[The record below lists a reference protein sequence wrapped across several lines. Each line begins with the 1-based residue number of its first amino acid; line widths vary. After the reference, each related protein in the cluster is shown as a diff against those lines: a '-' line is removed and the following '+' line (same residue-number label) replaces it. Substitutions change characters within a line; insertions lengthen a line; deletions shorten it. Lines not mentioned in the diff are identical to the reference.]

1 VTLIL
6 GSGSASRRDML
17 TAAGIAFEVIPADV
31 DEDAI
36 KQALF
41 AQDADAK
48 ELASTL
54 AKEKALAISRLHPG
68 RWVLGGDSVVSVNG
82 QSFDKP
88 KSRDNAREH
97 LRLFSGQVMTLDS
110 AATLAKD
117 GVVVDA
123 IADQAR
129 LTVRNLSDDFIEDYL
144 NHEWPAIAAC
154 VGCFRIEA
162 RGVQLFDQ
170 IEGNH
175 FTILGMPLL
184 VVLAMMRAQGI
195 MTS

>member
-17 TAAGIAFEVIPADV
+17 TAAGVSFEVIAADV

-36 KQALF
+36 KQRLLADDGD
-41 AQDADAK
+41 AQT
-48 ELASTL
+48 LASTL
-54 AKEKALAISRLHPG
+54 ANEKALAVSRRYPG

-88 KSRDNAREH
+88 KSRDNARDH
-97 LRLFSGQVMTLDS
+97 LRQFSGQVMTLDS
-110 AATLAKD
+110 AAALARD

-123 IADQAR
+123 IVDQAR
-129 LTVRNLSDDFIEDYL
+129 LMVRDLNDAFIEDYL

-184 VVLAMMRAQGI
+184 GVLAMMRKQGI

>member
-1 VTLIL
+1 MTLIL

-17 TAAGIAFEVIPADV
+17 TAAGVAFDVVPADV

-36 KQALF
+36 KQAVL
-41 AQDADAK
+41 ADDADAQN
-48 ELASTL
+48 LASIL
-54 AKEKALAISRLHPG
+54 AKEKALAVSRLHPG

-88 KSRDNAREH
+88 KSRDNARAH

-110 AATLAKD
+110 AAALAKN

-129 LTVRNLSDDFIEDYL
+129 LTVRHLSNDFIDDYL
-144 NHEWPAIAAC
+144 DHEWPAIAAC

-162 RGVQLFDQ
+162 RGVQIFAQ

-184 VVLAMMRAQGI
+184 GVLTLLRNQGI
-195 MTS
+195 VAS